1 MLTKEI
7 NLREILREGL
17 CVSIEFDGSVSSII
31 CLLLTITLALIA
43 VLRFGVRLD
52 LNELLKDRK
61 KKQRFLAQSS
71 CPHMIIEP
79 KDDGTVSVE
88 SLFISPAGTT
98 NWICSKCGFA
108 RYDQPDKEEINRI
121 ANYYLENPEKYVKA
135 LDDYKKH
142 ATKAL

>member
-1 MLTKEI
+1 M
-7 NLREILREGL
+7 
-17 CVSIEFDGSVSSII
+17 SIEFDGSVSSSI
-31 CLLLTITLALIA
+31 CLILTIALALIA
-43 VLRFGVRLD
+43 VLRVGVRLD

-61 KKQRFLAQSS
+61 KKQRFLAQSA

-79 KDDGTVSVE
+79 RDDGTVSVE
-88 SLFISPAGTT
+88 SLYVSPLGTT

-121 ANYYLENPEKYVKA
+121 ANYYLENSKKYAKA
-135 LDDYKKH
+135 LDNYKKH